1 MWDRRCQLVRAL
13 VYNKSMMRIIKRDKG
28 WVVELDGYGHPKLRN
43 FYSKFDDAVDYV
55 SSSLKYEFKNN
66 SELPDNIEIG

>member
-1 MWDRRCQLVRAL
+1 
-13 VYNKSMMRIIKRDKG
+13 MRIIKNDKG

-43 FYSKFDDAVDYV
+43 FYSKFDDAADYV

-66 SELPDNIEIG
+66 SDLPDNIVIG